1 MRTPT
6 RNSEAS
12 PTGASPER
20 ERVQGAAPPAVATT
34 SVCAIADTDVRLW
47 GLPARERL
55 RRQVAQVRE
64 LRWIDDLTQ
73 ADDGPI
79 LIVRADYLFEV
90 RTLKALAQQQDVA
103 LYYEADARPAAVQAT
118 QADRVQARQWLADGR
133 GERPPALRK
142 IVPGALSSF
151 DATLRRAEPPLLAPV
166 SADRREALESLLYGN
181 AYKGITDLV
190 TKWLWP
196 TPARWGVKVC
206 ASLGITPN
214 AVTTFGA
221 LLVLG
226 AGVAF
231 WQGFYALGLA
241 MGWFMT
247 YLDTVDGKLA
257 RVTVQ
262 SSRFGH
268 LLDHGMD
275 VVHPPIWYLLWGAS
289 LSAFQPVFG
298 IDLDGAEWLI
308 IGGYVGG
315 RLIEGVFDHA
325 LGCSAFAWR
334 PFDAYFRLIT
344 ARRNPSLILLTGGV
358 IWGRPDLGLF
368 AVALWTGLSTAILAL
383 RMVQGAWVRMRSGA
397 LQSWLSDGGQ
407 AQQRYPRAFRTFA
420 STQAAYRQ
428 R

>member
-6 RNSEAS
+6 GNFEES
-12 PTGASPER
+12 PSGASPEH
-20 ERVQGAAPPAVATT
+20 ERTPDAAAAAVAPTR
-34 SVCAIADTDVRLW
+34 VCTIADTDVRLW

-64 LRWIDDLTQ
+64 LCWVDDLTQ
-73 ADDGPI
+73 AGDGPV

-103 LYYEADARPAAVQAT
+103 LYCEDDARPAAVQIT
-118 QADRVQARQWLADGR
+118 RADRVQTQQWLEHVQ
-133 GERPPALRK
+133 GEPPAALRK
-142 IVPGALSSF
+142 IVPVALSSF
-151 DATLRRAEPPLLAPV
+151 DATLRRAEPPLLAPI
-166 SADRREALESLLYGN
+166 SADRRQALESLLYGN
-181 AYKGITDLV
+181 SYKGITDLV

-196 TPARWGVKVC
+196 RPARWGVTLC
-206 ASLGITPN
+206 AGLGITPN
-214 AVTTFGA
+214 AVTTLGA

-231 WQGFYALGLA
+231 WQGFYAIGLA

-262 SSRFGH
+262 SSRLGH
-268 LLDHGMD
+268 VMDHGMD
-275 VVHPPIWYLLWGAS
+275 LVHPPIWYVLWGVS
-289 LSAFQPVFG
+289 LGAFQPVLGLGPAG
-298 IDLDGAEWLI
+298 IAWLI
-308 IGGYVGG
+308 VGGYVGG
-315 RLIEGVFDHA
+315 RLIEGVFDHW
-325 LGCSAFAWR
+325 LGCSVFAWR

-344 ARRNPSLILLTGGV
+344 ARRNPSLILLTVAV
-358 IWGRPDLGLF
+358 IAGRPDLGLL
-368 AVALWTGLSTAILAL
+368 AVAMWTGLSTAILAL
-383 RMVQGAWVRMRSGA
+383 RMVQGAWLRIRSGP
-397 LQSWLSDGGQ
+397 LRSWLSDDGQ

-428 R
+428 I

>member
-6 RNSEAS
+6 LNPGELSS
-12 PTGASPER
+12 GASSVR
-20 ERVQGAAPPAVATT
+20 ERAQGAPPAAVATT
-34 SVCAIADTDVRLW
+34 SVCAIADTNVRLW
-47 GLPARERL
+47 GLQARERL

-64 LRWIDDLTQ
+64 LRWIDDPAQ
-73 ADDGPI
+73 AGDGPI
-79 LIVRADYLFEV
+79 VIVRADYLFEV

-103 LYYEADARPAAVQAT
+103 LYCEADGRPAAVQVT
-118 QADRVQARQWLADGR
+118 HADRMQARQWLDDGR
-133 GERPPALRK
+133 GEPLAALRK

-196 TPARWGVKVC
+196 RPARWGVKVC
-206 ASLGITPN
+206 AGLGITPN

-289 LSAFQPVFG
+289 LSAFQPVLG
-298 IDLDGAEWLI
+298 IDLAGVEWLI

-334 PFDAYFRLIT
+334 PFDAYFRLVT

-383 RMVQGAWVRMRSGA
+383 RMVQGAWVRMHSGA
-397 LQSWLSDGGQ
+397 LQSWLSDDGQ
-407 AQQRYPRAFRTFA
+407 AQHRYPRAFRTFA